1 MRRKNEIRN
10 AVAFILW
17 QDELARK
24 DDCYLIMR
32 VVQEIEP
39 ELAGQTF
46 ANVMTEAKYKG
57 ISFESITRAR
67 RKYMNDHPELKD
79 AKTEKARREEE
90 EVYREEYSH
99 GGYTC

>member
-1 MRRKNEIRN
+1 MRRKNEIKN

-32 VVQEIEP
+32 VIQEIEP
-39 ELAGQTF
+39 ELAGETF
-46 ANVMTEAKYKG
+46 ANVMTNAKYKG
-57 ISFESITRAR
+57 SSSESITRAR
-67 RKYMNDHPELKD
+67 RKYMSQHPELKD
-79 AKTEKARREEE
+79 KETEKARREEE
-90 EVYREEYSH
+90 ETYREEYS